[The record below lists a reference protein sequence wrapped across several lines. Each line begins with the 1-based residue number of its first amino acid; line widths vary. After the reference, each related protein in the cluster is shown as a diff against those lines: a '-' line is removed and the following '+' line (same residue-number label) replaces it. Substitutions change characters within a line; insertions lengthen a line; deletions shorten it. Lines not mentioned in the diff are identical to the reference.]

1 MYENH
6 IAMFGIVNNDTKEN
20 ISIEKII
27 TGEMNKNSNN

>member
-6 IAMFGIVNNDTKEN
+6 IAMFGIVNTDTKEN
-20 ISIEKII
+20 ISIGKI